1 MNFNNLQE
9 KTFIL
14 QMTQTKPNIKS
25 IYLRKSSSMEDC
37 FHILI
42 LSSLTQTLK
51 YQKKR
56 TIYSSL
62 NYYVILFYMYSSF
75 PNCYHHYSKNTL
87 S

>member
-51 YQKKR
+51 YQKKTNHIQFIKLLCY
-56 TIYSSL
+56 TILHVFIFSQLLSSL
-62 NYYVILFYMYSSF
+62 
-75 PNCYHHYSKNTL
+75 
-87 S
+87 